1 MPVRDGSKVS
11 RRDVQSLRRNPQQQ
25 AEVSYAACERDR
37 PPTPD
42 VEVEDDNVKEEDAG
56 ARRTECQSM
65 MAARIVVGARREV

>member
-1 MPVRDGSKVS
+1 MRSVARGLDK
-11 RRDVQSLRRNPQQQ
+11 D
-25 AEVSYAACERDR
+25 YALCGRDR
-37 PPTPD
+37 PHAPD